1 MSDYTIKCRFGD
13 EIHCVSIKQ
22 TPTYDDLRL
31 MMCRVFKSNI
41 TNPENIVLKYMD
53 NEGDLISLVDDNG
66 IIHAISISNLL
77 KITVYVKASIIVSP
91 SAEQTK
97 TTLLQDQINDLK
109 NSFKK
114 IEKQMA
120 DINKQEPSKHGPGHR
135 LAEIVV
141 SFIENV
147 LRVVSLIGILIL
159 MFVMFGIFVILCL

>member
-1 MSDYTIKCRFGD
+1 M
-13 EIHCVSIKQ
+13 
-22 TPTYDDLRL
+22 
-31 MMCRVFKSNI
+31 
-41 TNPENIVLKYMD
+41 
-53 NEGDLISLVDDNG
+53 
-66 IIHAISISNLL
+66 

-135 LAEIVV
+135 LAEIGKKKKK
-141 SFIENV
+141 F
-147 LRVVSLIGILIL
+147 LQLP
-159 MFVMFGIFVILCL
+159 